1 MDVKKKKNLKS
12 RLETHLRPKQNVFSK
27 ISRHTPRT
35 TRKNIFL
42 RSVAREGHY
51 KQVQKNKYKFIKVKK
66 MFFQITTVVY
76 LLVAHRK

>member
-1 MDVKKKKNLKS
+1 MDVKKKKMKFGFKI
-12 RLETHLRPKQNVFSK
+12 HLRPKQNVFSK